1 MLISNRIFCIA
12 LLIAQTDIKVSIASI
27 EEFLGSKRNFENYK
41 KNKLLRR
48 AVERELEIIGEA
60 TNRILN
66 LNNNIE
72 ISEARRIVNLRNM
85 VIHAYDSVDDI
96 IIWGIISKD
105 IPKLKKEVD
114 KLI

>member
-1 MLISNRIFCIA
+1 MKITLKTKI
-12 LLIAQTDIKVSIASI
+12 
-27 EEFLGSKRNFENYK
+27 NF
-41 KNKLLRR
+41 LRR

-60 TNRILN
+60 TNRILK

-72 ISEARRIVNLRNM
+72 ITEARRIVNLRNM

-105 IPKLKKEVD
+105 IPQLKKEID